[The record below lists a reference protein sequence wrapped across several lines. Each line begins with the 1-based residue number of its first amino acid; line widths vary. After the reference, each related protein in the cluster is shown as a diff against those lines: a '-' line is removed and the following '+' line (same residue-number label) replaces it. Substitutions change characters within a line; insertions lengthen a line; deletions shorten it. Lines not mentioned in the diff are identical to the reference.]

1 MNTMTHL
8 DRDFLWFQFK
18 AGPGLRFLQLPL
30 IPLFYV
36 VFSFAGGWALLG
48 SLICVVMIAYL
59 LIPEPQAFRAYGMNR
74 SRACQQVLFTLVPA
88 TVLVAGAFAWVAPPV
103 NSFVGA
109 LLGAAVFF
117 ATCLQ
122 GGERES
128 RETIGRLY
136 LPGKLEIFAV
146 LAGALAGVLYGLF
159 AEVGPEWVAAIVPA
173 IPLLAYW
180 AWAASD
186 GFASAAASQA
196 YGRTRKRWAGTLAVN
211 VVVSQALI
219 AVSGALAALLIDA
232 TLPRLPF
239 ALFAIAGVAALLA
252 AKAMEL
258 LLPNSSF
265 FPVLIAWVSGR
276 EMLNARTFDPA
287 SAVVVYGLSGILLVV
302 AGCIIV
308 PYLFGAVN
316 VKRSQ

>member
-30 IPLFYV
+30 IPLFYL
-36 VFSFAGGWALLG
+36 VFAFTDWWAWLG
-48 SLICVVMIAYL
+48 SLLCCVTVTNL
-59 LIPEPQAFRAYGMNR
+59 LIPEPKVFRAYGMNR
-74 SRACQQVLFTLVPA
+74 ARARQQVLLLVIPVA
-88 TVLVAGAFAWVAPPV
+88 LLVAGAFAQVASPLK
-103 NSFVGA
+103 SAVGA
-109 LLGAAVFF
+109 LLGAVFF
-117 ATCLQ
+117 LATCLQ

-146 LAGALAGVLYGLF
+146 LAGALTGVLYGLF
-159 AEVGPEWVAAIVPA
+159 AKVGPEWVAAIVPA

-180 AWAASD
+180 TWAASD

-196 YGRTRKRWAGTLAVN
+196 YGRTRKRWAGTLVLK
-211 VVVSQALI
+211 VVISQALI

-232 TLPRLPF
+232 TLPRFPF
-239 ALFAIAGVAALLA
+239 ALFAIAGIAALLT

-287 SAVVVYGLSGILLVV
+287 SAVVLYGLSGILLVV

>member
-1 MNTMTHL
+1 MTHL
-8 DRDFLWFQFK
+8 ERDFLWFQFK

-36 VFSFAGGWALLG
+36 VFAFAGGWALLG

-103 NSFVGA
+103 SSFVGA

-117 ATCLQ
+117 VTCLQ

-159 AEVGPEWVAAIVPA
+159 AKVGPEWLAAIVPA

-180 AWAASD
+180 TWAASD
-186 GFASAAASQA
+186 GFSSAAASQA
-196 YGRTRKRWAGTLAVN
+196 YGRTRKRWARDTVVKA
-211 VVVSQALI
+211 VVSQVLI
-219 AVSGALAALLIDA
+219 AGSGVLVVLLIDA
-232 TLPRLPF
+232 TLPRTPF
-239 ALFAIAGVAALLA
+239 VLSSIVGIAAVLA

-258 LLPNSSF
+258 LLPNSTY
-265 FPVLIAWVSGR
+265 FPVLIGWTSGR
-276 EMLNARTFDPA
+276 EMLNPRTFDPA